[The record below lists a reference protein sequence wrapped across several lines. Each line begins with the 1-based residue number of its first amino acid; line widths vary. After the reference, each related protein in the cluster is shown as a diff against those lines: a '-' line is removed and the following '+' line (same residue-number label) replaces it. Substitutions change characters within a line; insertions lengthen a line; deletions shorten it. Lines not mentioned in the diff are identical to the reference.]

1 MTVIR
6 VPPLRVRPADIAPL
20 ADFFLRDLARRTGAA
35 SPPTLSAAALRQLE
49 AYAFPDNIA
58 ELQSAVER
66 AAVHSGDRE
75 LKGMGGGGGSGSG
88 SGGGAGSKEGSA
100 KANQVVPAS
109 GLVKSRTTRGVVSA
123 SMDGGGGGAAVS
135 AAAAQARAAARAS
148 TSVAVASGGSSSSN
162 STNTGGGR
170 KPVKPASSMPLLA
183 SVDGATISAD
193 ALWFAAADS
202 DRGRIN
208 LLQTLPWLKSFVR
221 SDFWRDTLP
230 FKIVAPIYV
239 LYVAYLFL
247 GPQDRAHNFGL
258 NLFWCW

>member
-1 MTVIR
+1 M
-6 VPPLRVRPADIAPL
+6 RPADIAPL

-66 AAVHSGDRE
+66 AAVHSGDRDF
-75 LKGMGGGGGSGSG
+75 GGGKGGSM
-88 SGGGAGSKEGSA
+88 GGGAGKESWA

-109 GLVKSRTTRGVVSA
+109 GLVKSRTTRGVGSA
-123 SMDGGGGGAAVS
+123 SMNGGGGAAI
-135 AAAAQARAAARAS
+135 AAAAQAAARAS

-162 STNTGGGR
+162 STNTGGR
-170 KPVKPASSMPLLA
+170 KPVKPSSSMPLLA

-247 GPQDRAHNFGL
+247 GPQDRAHNFCL